1 MARRC
6 AGTGLLLAGV
16 IVTVVG
22 LAVAMMH
29 TFNIPGYWTTLVVG
43 IGLLVGGAIRA
54 AVHGR
59 RDPHSG
65 AA

>member
-1 MARRC
+1 M
-6 AGTGLLLAGV
+6 LAGV

-29 TFNIPGYWTTLVVG
+29 TFDVPGYWTTLVVG
-43 IGLLVGGAIRA
+43 IAMLVGGAIRA
-54 AVHGR
+54 AIRGR
-59 RDPHSG
+59 REPTSG